1 MMGET
6 DERPGGNKGFETTW
20 RHALRLFALTGAV
33 VLAACGGGS
42 GGGEGSAPLTAAQQ
56 GEKVY
61 LRLCSI
67 CHGRDAN
74 GIPGLG
80 KGLRNNSFIQSKT
93 DAELVE
99 FLKVGRPATDPLN
112 ITGVNMPPMG
122 GDPSLTEE
130 DLQNVV
136 AFLRAL

>member
-1 MMGET
+1 MRA
-6 DERPGGNKGFETTW
+6 ERAGGKKGFATVVL
-20 RHALRLFALTGAV
+20 AGAV
-33 VLAACGGGS
+33 LLAACGGGS
-42 GGGEGSAPLTAAQQ
+42 GGESTGPLTAAQK
-56 GEKVY
+56 GAKVY
-61 LRLCSI
+61 LRLCAI

-74 GIPGLG
+74 GIPNLG
-80 KGLRNNSFIQSKT
+80 KGLRNNPFVQGKT

-130 DLQNVV
+130 DLQNLV
-136 AFLRAL
+136 AFLRTL